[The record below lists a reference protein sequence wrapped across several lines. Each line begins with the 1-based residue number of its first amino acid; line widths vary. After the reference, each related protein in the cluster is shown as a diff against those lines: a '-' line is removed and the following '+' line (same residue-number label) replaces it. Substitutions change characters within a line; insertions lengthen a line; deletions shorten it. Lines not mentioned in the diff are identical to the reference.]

1 MSGEDT
7 QATSADAAL
16 KAASAAEERRAGL
29 AAARRVLEDARRGGD
44 SDEIRL
50 AEAELRTAQDRFREA
65 SQAAEDA
72 KSAMD
77 ESFRDSDLQRLK
89 PAEKPTHA
97 ALLIA
102 AALFLPIF
110 NLMWV
115 IPLLRRNRRW
125 DAAILVAPLP
135 FLFLSQVDGAIAI
148 AAWGAYVASPVALWL
163 AVRRRRK

>member
-1 MSGEDT
+1 MNGADT

-16 KAASAAEERRAGL
+16 KAASAAEERRADL
-29 AAARRVLEDARRGGD
+29 AEARRVLEEARRGGNN
-44 SDEIRL
+44 DEIRL

-65 SQAAEDA
+65 SEAAESA

-77 ESFRDSDLQRLK
+77 DSFRDSDLQRLK
-89 PAEKPTHA
+89 PAEKPTPA
-97 ALLIA
+97 VLLIA

-110 NLMWV
+110 NLMWAV
-115 IPLLRRNRRW
+115 PFLMRNKRW

-135 FLFLSQVDGAIAI
+135 FLFLSQVDGAIAM